1 MNIALTTDAPALA
14 LNFLR
19 TAQNYI
25 EPVIYKRE
33 YPDFQYRELV
43 PVDNSAPEWTTA
55 IDFFSMGD
63 DVGQAREFAPDGDD
77 IPFVDFKLDSG
88 NSRVFMAGIGYR
100 YNLQELAHAQTYGVR
115 LQNDRADAAK
125 RKYEQFVDNVAFL
138 GRPKLGLSGLLNTAS
153 VVTIA
158 AANGAAGTPGWRTKT
173 PDEIVADVNSVLGA
187 VFTQSNGIEQVDTI
201 LLDQDT
207 FAYIATKRLDGT
219 MTTTILEHIQRVN
232 IYTIRTGRPL
242 TIRAVF
248 GLETAGAGGSRRM
261 VAYRRSPDVVKIHIP
276 MPLRWLQ
283 AEQRLL
289 KFEVPGIFRLG
300 GVEFRRPGAARYL
313 DGI

>member
-1 MNIALTTDAPALA
+1 MFTTDAPALA

-25 EPVIYKRE
+25 EPGIYARE

-88 NSRVFMAGIGYR
+88 NSRVWMAAIGYR
-100 YNLQELAHAQTYGVR
+100 YNLQELAHAQAYGIR
-115 LQNDRADAAK
+115 LQNDRADAAR
-125 RKYEQFVDNVAFL
+125 RKYEQYVDNVAFL
-138 GRPKLGLSGLLNTAS
+138 GRSKLGMQGLLNTTS
-153 VVTIA
+153 VTA
-158 AANGAAGTPGWRTKT
+158 LTAANGAGGTATWTTKT
-173 PDEIVADVNSVLGA
+173 ADEILADVNSVLG
-187 VFTQSNGIEQVDTI
+187 VIFTASNGIEQADTI
-201 LLDQDT
+201 LLDQDRY
-207 FAYIATKRLDGT
+207 ALIATKRLDAT
-219 MTTTILEHIQRVN
+219 MTTTILEHIQRAN

-248 GLETAGAGGSRRM
+248 GLETAGAGSTHRM
-261 VAYRRSPDVVKIHIP
+261 VAYRRSPDVVKMHVP

-300 GVEFRRPGAARYL
+300 GVEVRRPGAMRYL

>member
-1 MNIALTTDAPALA
+1 MFTTDAPALA

-25 EPVIYKRE
+25 EPGIYARE

-43 PVDNSAPEWTTA
+43 PVDNSAPDWTTA

-63 DVGQAREFAPDGDD
+63 DVGQAREVAADGDD

-100 YNLQELAHAQTYGVR
+100 YNLQELAHAQAYGIR
-115 LQNDRADAAK
+115 LESDRADAAR
-125 RKYEQFVDNVAFL
+125 RKYELFVDNVAFM
-138 GRPKLGLSGLLNTAS
+138 GRPKLGMTGLLNATNVTAL
-153 VVTIA
+153 T
-158 AANGAAGTPGWRTKT
+158 AANGTSGTATWTTKT
-173 PDEIVADVNSVLGA
+173 ADEILADVNSVLS
-187 VFTQSNGIEQVDTI
+187 VIFTASNGIEQANTV
-201 LLDQDT
+201 LLDQDRY
-207 FAYIATKRLDGT
+207 ALIATKRLDAT
-219 MTTTILEHIQRVN
+219 MTTTVLEHIQRAN
-232 IYTIRTGRPL
+232 IYTQRTGLPL

-248 GLETAGAGGSRRM
+248 GLETAGAGGTHRLA
-261 VAYRRSPDVVKIHIP
+261 AYRRSPDVVKIHIP

-300 GVEFRRPGAARYL
+300 SVEIRRPGAVRYL

>member
-1 MNIALTTDAPALA
+1 MFTNDAPALA

-25 EPVIYKRE
+25 EPGIYARE

-43 PVDNSAPEWTTA
+43 PVDNSAPDWTTA

-63 DVGQAREFAPDGDD
+63 DVGQAREVAADGDD

-100 YNLQELAHAQTYGVR
+100 YNLQELAHAQAYGVR
-115 LQNDRADAAK
+115 LESDRADAAR
-125 RKYEQFVDNVAFL
+125 RKYELFVDNVAFL
-138 GRPKLGLSGLLNTAS
+138 GRPKLGMTGLLNATNVTAL
-153 VVTIA
+153 T
-158 AANGAAGTPGWRTKT
+158 AANGVSGTATWPTKT
-173 PDEIVADVNSVLGA
+173 ADEILKDVNDVLSVI
-187 VFTQSNGIEQVDTI
+187 FTASNGIEQANTL
-201 LLDQDT
+201 LLDQDR
-207 FAYIATKRLDGT
+207 FALIATKRLDAT
-219 MTTTILEHIQRVN
+219 MTTTVLEHIQRAN
-232 IYTIRTGRPL
+232 IYTQRTGLPL

-248 GLETAGAGGSRRM
+248 GLENAGAGGTHRLA
-261 VAYRRSPDVVKIHIP
+261 AYRRSPDVVKIHIP

-300 GVEFRRPGAARYL
+300 SVEIRRPGAVRYL

>member
-1 MNIALTTDAPALA
+1 MFTNDAPALA

-25 EPVIYKRE
+25 EPGIYARE
-33 YPDFQYRELV
+33 YPDYQYRELV
-43 PVDNSAPEWTTA
+43 PVDNSAPDWTTA

-63 DVGQAREFAPDGDD
+63 DVGQAREFAADGDD

-100 YNLQELAHAQTYGVR
+100 YNLQELAHAQAYGIR
-115 LQNDRADAAK
+115 LESDRADAAR

-138 GRPKLGLSGLLNTAS
+138 GRPKLGLTGLLNTVS
-153 VVTIA
+153 VTA
-158 AANGAAGTPGWRTKT
+158 LTAANGTGGSPLWVNKT
-173 PDEIVADVNSVLGA
+173 ADEILKDVNDVLSVI
-187 VFTQSNGIEQVDTI
+187 FTASNGIEQADTI
-201 LLDQDT
+201 LLDQDRY
-207 FAYIATKRLDGT
+207 ALIATKRLDAT
-219 MTTTILEHIQRVN
+219 MTTTILEHIQRAN

-248 GLETAGAGGSRRM
+248 GLETAGAGGTHRM
-261 VAYRRSPDVVKIHIP
+261 VAYRRDPGVVKIHVP

-289 KFEVPGIFRLG
+289 KYEIPGIFRLG
-300 GVEFRRPGAARYL
+300 GVEVRRPGAVRYL

>member
-1 MNIALTTDAPALA
+1 MFTTDAPALA

-25 EPVIYKRE
+25 EPGIYARQ

-43 PVDNSAPEWTTA
+43 PVDNSAPDWTTA

-63 DVGQAREFAPDGDD
+63 DVGQAREVSADGDD

-100 YNLQELAHAQTYGVR
+100 YNLQELAHAQAYGIR
-115 LQNDRADAAK
+115 LESDRADAAR
-125 RKYEQFVDNVAFL
+125 RKYELFVDNVAFL
-138 GRPKLGLSGLLNTAS
+138 GRPKLGMTGLLNATSVTAL
-153 VVTIA
+153 T
-158 AANGAAGTPGWRTKT
+158 AANGASGTAIWTTKT
-173 PDEIVADVNSVLGA
+173 ADEILADVNAVLSVI
-187 VFTQSNGIEQVDTI
+187 FTASNGIEQANTV
-201 LLDQDT
+201 LLDQDRY
-207 FAYIATKRLDGT
+207 ALIATKRLDAT
-219 MTTTILEHIQRVN
+219 MTTTVLEHIQRAN
-232 IYTIRTGRPL
+232 IYTQRTGLPL

-248 GLETAGAGGSRRM
+248 GLETAGAGGTHRLA
-261 VAYRRSPDVVKIHIP
+261 AYRRSPDVVKIHIP

-289 KFEVPGIFRLG
+289 RFEVPGIFRLG
-300 GVEFRRPGAARYL
+300 SVEIRRPGAVRYL

>member
-1 MNIALTTDAPALA
+1 MFTTDAPALA

-25 EPVIYKRE
+25 EPGIYARE

-43 PVDNSAPEWTTA
+43 PVDNSAPDWTTA

-63 DVGQAREFAPDGDD
+63 DVGQAREVAADGDD

-100 YNLQELAHAQTYGVR
+100 YNLQELAHAQAYGIR
-115 LQNDRADAAK
+115 LESDRADAAR
-125 RKYEQFVDNVAFL
+125 RKYELFVDNVAFM
-138 GRPKLGLSGLLNTAS
+138 GRPKLGMTGLLNATNVTAL
-153 VVTIA
+153 A
-158 AANGAAGTPGWRTKT
+158 AANGASGTATWTTKT
-173 PDEIVADVNSVLGA
+173 ADEILADVNSVLS
-187 VFTQSNGIEQVDTI
+187 VIFTASNGIEQANTV
-201 LLDQDT
+201 LLDQDRY
-207 FAYIATKRLDGT
+207 ALIATKRLDAT
-219 MTTTILEHIQRVN
+219 MTTTVLEHIQRAN
-232 IYTIRTGRPL
+232 IYTQRTGLPL

-248 GLETAGAGGSRRM
+248 GLETAGAGGTHRLA
-261 VAYRRSPDVVKIHIP
+261 AYRRSPDVVKIHIP

-300 GVEFRRPGAARYL
+300 SVEIRRPGAVRYL

>member
-1 MNIALTTDAPALA
+1 MFTQDAPALA

-25 EPVIYKRE
+25 EPGIYARE
-33 YPDFQYRELV
+33 YPDYQYRELV
-43 PVDNSAPEWTTA
+43 PVDNSAPDWTTA

-63 DVGQAREFAPDGDD
+63 DVGQAREFSADGDD

-100 YNLQELAHAQTYGVR
+100 YNLQELAHAQAYGIR
-115 LQNDRADAAK
+115 LESDRADAAR

-138 GRPKLGLSGLLNTAS
+138 GRPKLGLTGLLNTVS
-153 VVTIA
+153 VTA
-158 AANGAAGTPGWRTKT
+158 LTAANGAGGTATWTTKT
-173 PDEIVADVNSVLGA
+173 ADEILKDVNDVLSVI
-187 VFTQSNGIEQVDTI
+187 FTASNGIEQADTI
-201 LLDQDT
+201 LLDQDRY
-207 FAYIATKRLDGT
+207 ALIATKRLDAT
-219 MTTTILEHIQRVN
+219 MTTTILEHIQRAN

-248 GLETAGAGGSRRM
+248 GLETAGAGGTHRM
-261 VAYRRSPDVVKIHIP
+261 VAYRRDPGVVKIHVP

-289 KFEVPGIFRLG
+289 KYEIPGIFRLG
-300 GVEFRRPGAARYL
+300 GVEVRRPGAVRYL

>member
-1 MNIALTTDAPALA
+1 MFTTDAPALA

-25 EPVIYKRE
+25 EPGIYARQ

-43 PVDNSAPEWTTA
+43 PVDNSAPDWTTA

-63 DVGQAREFAPDGDD
+63 DVGQAREVSADGDD

-100 YNLQELAHAQTYGVR
+100 YNLQELAHAQAYGIR
-115 LQNDRADAAK
+115 LESDRADAAR
-125 RKYEQFVDNVAFL
+125 RKYELFVDNVAFL
-138 GRPKLGLSGLLNTAS
+138 GRPKLGMTGLLNATSVTAL
-153 VVTIA
+153 T
-158 AANGAAGTPGWRTKT
+158 AANGASGTATWMTKT
-173 PDEIVADVNSVLGA
+173 ADEILADVNSVLS
-187 VFTQSNGIEQVDTI
+187 VIFTASNGIEQANTL
-201 LLDQDT
+201 LLDQDRY
-207 FAYIATKRLDGT
+207 ALIATKRLDAT
-219 MTTTILEHIQRVN
+219 MTTTVLEHIQRAN
-232 IYTIRTGRPL
+232 IYTQRTGLPL

-248 GLETAGAGGSRRM
+248 GLETAGAGGTNRLA
-261 VAYRRSPDVVKIHIP
+261 AYRRSPDVVKIHIP

-300 GVEFRRPGAARYL
+300 SVEIRRPGAVRYL

>member
-1 MNIALTTDAPALA
+1 MFTNDAPALA

-25 EPVIYKRE
+25 EPGIYARE
-33 YPDFQYRELV
+33 YPDYQYRELV
-43 PVDNSAPEWTTA
+43 PVDNSAPDWTTA

-63 DVGQAREFAPDGDD
+63 DVGQAREFAADGDD

-100 YNLQELAHAQTYGVR
+100 YNLQELAHAQAYGIR
-115 LQNDRADAAK
+115 LESDRADAAR

-138 GRPKLGLSGLLNTAS
+138 GRPKLGLTGLLNTVS
-153 VVTIA
+153 VTA
-158 AANGAAGTPGWRTKT
+158 LTAANGASASPLWTGKT
-173 PDEIVADVNSVLGA
+173 ADEILKDVNDVLSVI
-187 VFTQSNGIEQVDTI
+187 FTASNGIEQADTI
-201 LLDQDT
+201 LLDQDRY
-207 FAYIATKRLDGT
+207 ALIATKRLDAT
-219 MTTTILEHIQRVN
+219 MTTTILEHIQRAN

-248 GLETAGAGGSRRM
+248 GLETAGAGGTHRM
-261 VAYRRSPDVVKIHIP
+261 VAYRRDPGVVKIHVP
-276 MPLRWLQ
+276 MPLRWFQ

-289 KFEVPGIFRLG
+289 KYEIPGIFRLG
-300 GVEFRRPGAARYL
+300 GVEVRRPGAVRYL

>member
-1 MNIALTTDAPALA
+1 MFTQDAPALA

-25 EPVIYKRE
+25 EPGIYARE
-33 YPDFQYRELV
+33 YPDYQYRELV
-43 PVDNSAPEWTTA
+43 PVDNSAPDWTTA

-63 DVGQAREFAPDGDD
+63 DVGQAREFAADGDD

-100 YNLQELAHAQTYGVR
+100 YNLQELAHAQAYGIR
-115 LQNDRADAAK
+115 LESDRADAAR

-138 GRPKLGLSGLLNTAS
+138 GRPKLGLTGLLNTVS
-153 VVTIA
+153 VTA
-158 AANGAAGTPGWRTKT
+158 LTAANGAGGSPLWVNKT
-173 PDEIVADVNSVLGA
+173 ADEILKDVNDVLSVI
-187 VFTQSNGIEQVDTI
+187 FTASNGIEQADTI
-201 LLDQDT
+201 LLDQDRY
-207 FAYIATKRLDGT
+207 ALIATKRLDAT
-219 MTTTILEHIQRVN
+219 MTTTILEHIQRAN

-248 GLETAGAGGSRRM
+248 GLETAGAGGTHRM
-261 VAYRRSPDVVKIHIP
+261 VAYRRDPGVVKIHVP

-289 KFEVPGIFRLG
+289 KYEIPGIFRLG
-300 GVEFRRPGAARYL
+300 GVEVRRPAAVRYL

>member
-1 MNIALTTDAPALA
+1 MFTQDAPALA

-25 EPVIYKRE
+25 EPGIYARE
-33 YPDFQYRELV
+33 YPDYQYRELV
-43 PVDNSAPEWTTA
+43 PVDNSAPDWTTA

-63 DVGQAREFAPDGDD
+63 DVGPAREFAADGDD

-100 YNLQELAHAQTYGVR
+100 YNLQELAHAQAYGIR
-115 LQNDRADAAK
+115 LESDRADAAR

-138 GRPKLGLSGLLNTAS
+138 GRPKLGLTGLLNTVS
-153 VVTIA
+153 VTA
-158 AANGAAGTPGWRTKT
+158 LTAANGAGGTATWTTKT
-173 PDEIVADVNSVLGA
+173 ADEILKDVNDVLSVI
-187 VFTQSNGIEQVDTI
+187 FTASNGIEQADTL
-201 LLDQDT
+201 LLDQDRY
-207 FAYIATKRLDGT
+207 ALIATKRLDAT
-219 MTTTILEHIQRVN
+219 MTTTILEHIQRAN

-248 GLETAGAGGSRRM
+248 GLETAGAGGTHRM
-261 VAYRRSPDVVKIHIP
+261 VAYRRDPGVVKIHVP

-289 KFEVPGIFRLG
+289 KYEIPGIFRLG
-300 GVEFRRPGAARYL
+300 GVEIRRPGAVRYL

>member
-1 MNIALTTDAPALA
+1 MFTTDAPALA

-63 DVGQAREFAPDGDD
+63 DVGEASEFSADGDD
-77 IPFVDFKLDSG
+77 IPFVDFKLDNG

-100 YNLQELAHAQTYGVR
+100 YNLQELAHAQAYGIT
-115 LQNDRADAAK
+115 LTNDRADAAK
-125 RKYEQFVDNVAFL
+125 RKYEQFVDGVAFL
-138 GRPKLGLSGLLNTAS
+138 GRDKLGVKGLLNTAS
-153 VVTIA
+153 VTA
-158 AANGAAGTPGWRTKT
+158 LTAANGALGTATWTTKT
-173 PDEIVADVNSVLGA
+173 ADEILKDVNDVLSVI
-187 VFTQSNGIEQVDTI
+187 FTASNGIEQADTI
-201 LLDQDT
+201 LLDQDRY
-207 FAYIATKRLDGT
+207 ALIATKRLDAT
-219 MTTTILEHIQRVN
+219 MTTTILEHIQRAN

-248 GLETAGAGGSRRM
+248 GLENLGAGGTHRM
-261 VAYRRSPDVVKIHIP
+261 VAYRRTPDVVKMHIP
-276 MPLRWLQ
+276 MPHRFLQ
-283 AEQRLL
+283 AERRLL

-300 GVEFRRPGAARYL
+300 GVEIRRPGAVRYL

>member
-1 MNIALTTDAPALA
+1 MFTQDATALA

-25 EPVIYKRE
+25 EPGIYARE
-33 YPDFQYRELV
+33 YPDYQYRELV
-43 PVDNSAPEWTTA
+43 PVDNSAPDWTTA

-63 DVGQAREFAPDGDD
+63 DVGQAREFAADGDD

-100 YNLQELAHAQTYGVR
+100 YNLQELAHAQAYGIR
-115 LQNDRADAAK
+115 LESDRADAAR

-138 GRPKLGLSGLLNTAS
+138 GRPKLGLTGLLNTVS
-153 VVTIA
+153 VTA
-158 AANGAAGTPGWRTKT
+158 LTAANGAGGSPLWVNKT
-173 PDEIVADVNSVLGA
+173 ADEILKDVNDVLSVI
-187 VFTQSNGIEQVDTI
+187 FTASNGIEQADTI
-201 LLDQDT
+201 LLDQDRY
-207 FAYIATKRLDGT
+207 ALIATKRLDAT
-219 MTTTILEHIQRVN
+219 MTTTILEHIQRAN

-248 GLETAGAGGSRRM
+248 GLETAGAGGTHRM
-261 VAYRRSPDVVKIHIP
+261 VAYRRDPGVVKIHVP

-289 KFEVPGIFRLG
+289 KYEIPGIFRLG
-300 GVEFRRPGAARYL
+300 GVEVRRPGAVRYL

>member
-1 MNIALTTDAPALA
+1 MFTTDAPALA

-25 EPVIYKRE
+25 EPGIYARQ

-43 PVDNSAPEWTTA
+43 PVDNSAPDWTTA

-63 DVGQAREFAPDGDD
+63 DVGEAREFSPDGDD
-77 IPFVDFKLDSG
+77 INFVDFKLDQG
-88 NSRVFMAGIGYR
+88 NSRVIMVGIGYR
-100 YNLQELAHAQTYGVR
+100 YNLQELAHAQAYGIR
-115 LQNDRADAAK
+115 LTDDRADAAR
-125 RKYEQFVDNVAFL
+125 RKYELFVDNLAFL
-138 GRPKLGLSGLLNTAS
+138 GRAKLGMTGLVNSTSVTAL
-153 VVTIA
+153 T
-158 AANGAAGTPGWRTKT
+158 AANGAGGTATWTTKT
-173 PDEIVADVNSVLGA
+173 ADEIAADVNRVLGA
-187 VFTQSNGIEQVDTI
+187 VFTESGGIEQADT
-201 LLDQDT
+201 LLLSQDRY
-207 FAYIATKRLDGT
+207 ALIATKRLSSDSE
-219 MTTTILEHIQRVN
+219 TTVLEYIQRVN

-248 GLETAGAGGSRRM
+248 GLETAGAGSTQRM
-261 VAYRRSPDVVKIHIP
+261 VAYRRNPDVVKMHVP

-289 KFEVPGIFRLG
+289 KFEVPGIFRVG

>member
-1 MNIALTTDAPALA
+1 MFTQDAPALA

-25 EPVIYKRE
+25 EPGIYARE
-33 YPDFQYRELV
+33 YPDYQYRELV
-43 PVDNSAPEWTTA
+43 PVDNSAPDWTTA

-63 DVGQAREFAPDGDD
+63 DVGQAREFAADGDD

-100 YNLQELAHAQTYGVR
+100 YNLQELAHAQAYGIR
-115 LQNDRADAAK
+115 LESDRADAAR

-138 GRPKLGLSGLLNTAS
+138 GRPKLGLTGLLNTAS
-153 VVTIA
+153 VTA
-158 AANGAAGTPGWRTKT
+158 LTAANGAGGSPLWVNKT
-173 PDEIVADVNSVLGA
+173 ADEILKDVNDVLSVI
-187 VFTQSNGIEQVDTI
+187 FTASNGIEQADTI
-201 LLDQDT
+201 LLDQDRY
-207 FAYIATKRLDGT
+207 ALIATKRLDAT
-219 MTTTILEHIQRVN
+219 MTTTILEHIQRAN

-248 GLETAGAGGSRRM
+248 GLETAGAGGTHRM
-261 VAYRRSPDVVKIHIP
+261 VAYRRDPGVVKIHVP

-289 KFEVPGIFRLG
+289 KYEIPGIFRLG
-300 GVEFRRPGAARYL
+300 GVEVRRPGAVRYL

>member
-1 MNIALTTDAPALA
+1 MFTTDAPALA

-25 EPVIYKRE
+25 EPGIYARA

-63 DVGQAREFAPDGDD
+63 DVGEAREFAPDGDD
-77 IPFVDFKLDSG
+77 INFVDFKLDKGS
-88 NSRVFMAGIGYR
+88 SRVVMVGIGYR
-100 YNLQELAHAQTYGVR
+100 YNLQELAHASAYGIR
-115 LQNDRADAAK
+115 LTDERADAAR
-125 RKYEQFVDNVAFL
+125 RKYEQFIDNLAFV
-138 GRPKLGLSGLLNTAS
+138 GRPKLGMSGLINQTSITAL
-153 VVTIA
+153 T
-158 AANGAAGTPGWRTKT
+158 AANGAAGTATWPTKT
-173 PDEIVADVNSVLGA
+173 PDEVVADFNRVLG
-187 VFTQSNGIEQVDTI
+187 VIFTESNGIETADTVLI
-201 LLDQDT
+201 SQDRYNYLIGRRLDPTSETNLLD
-207 FAYIATKRLDGT
+207 YILRAN
-219 MTTTILEHIQRVN
+219 V
-232 IYTIRTGRPL
+232 YTARTGRPL

-248 GLETAGAGGSRRM
+248 GLETAGAGGTQRM
-261 VAYRRSPDVVKIHIP
+261 MAYRRTPDVVKMHVP

-289 KFEVPGIFRLG
+289 KFEVPGIFRTG
-300 GVEFRRPGAARYL
+300 GVEVRRPGAARYL

>member
-1 MNIALTTDAPALA
+1 MFTTDAPALA

-25 EPVIYKRE
+25 EPGIYARQ

-63 DVGQAREFAPDGDD
+63 DIGEAREFAADGDD
-77 IPFVDFKLDSG
+77 INFVDFKLDQG
-88 NSRVFMAGIGYR
+88 TSRVVMVGIGYR
-100 YNLQELAHAQTYGVR
+100 YNLQELAHAQQYGIR
-115 LQNDRADAAK
+115 LTDDRADAAR
-125 RKYEQFVDNVAFL
+125 RKYEQFVDNMAFL
-138 GRPKLGLSGLLNTAS
+138 GRSKLGMTGLINSTSVTAL
-153 VVTIA
+153 TA
-158 AANGAAGTPGWRTKT
+158 PNGAGGTATWPTKT
-173 PDEIVADVNSVLGA
+173 VDEIVKDVNDVLG
-187 VFTQSNGIEQVDTI
+187 VIFTGSNGIEQADT
-201 LLDQDT
+201 LLLSQDRY
-207 FAYIATKRLDGT
+207 AYIATRRIDPT
-219 MTTTILEHIQRVN
+219 STVTILEHIQRVN
-232 IYTIRTGRPL
+232 IYTIRTGQPL
-242 TIRAVF
+242 KIRAVF
-248 GLETAGAGGSRRM
+248 GLETAGAGGTQRM
-261 VAYRRSPDVVKIHIP
+261 IAYRRTPDVVKIHVP
-276 MPLRWLQ
+276 MPLRWLR

>member
-1 MNIALTTDAPALA
+1 MFTTDAPALA

-25 EPVIYKRE
+25 EPGIYARE

-43 PVDNSAPEWTTA
+43 PVDNSAPDWTTA

-63 DVGQAREFAPDGDD
+63 DVGQAREVAADGDD

-100 YNLQELAHAQTYGVR
+100 YNLQELAHAQAYGIR
-115 LQNDRADAAK
+115 LESDRADAAR
-125 RKYEQFVDNVAFL
+125 RKYELFVDNVAFM
-138 GRPKLGLSGLLNTAS
+138 GRPKLGMTGLLNATNVTAL
-153 VVTIA
+153 A
-158 AANGAAGTPGWRTKT
+158 AANGISGTATWTTKT
-173 PDEIVADVNSVLGA
+173 ADEILADVNSVLS
-187 VFTQSNGIEQVDTI
+187 VIFTASNGIEQANTV
-201 LLDQDT
+201 LLDQDRY
-207 FAYIATKRLDGT
+207 ALIATKRLDAT
-219 MTTTILEHIQRVN
+219 MTTTVLEHIQRAN
-232 IYTIRTGRPL
+232 IYTQRTGLPL

-248 GLETAGAGGSRRM
+248 GLEAAGAGGTHRLA
-261 VAYRRSPDVVKIHIP
+261 AYRRSPDVVKIHIP

-300 GVEFRRPGAARYL
+300 SVEIRRPGAVRYL

>member
-1 MNIALTTDAPALA
+1 MFTQDAPALA

-25 EPVIYKRE
+25 EPGIYARE
-33 YPDFQYRELV
+33 YPDYQYRELV
-43 PVDNSAPEWTTA
+43 PVDNSAPDWTTA

-63 DVGQAREFAPDGDD
+63 DVGQAREFAADGDD

-100 YNLQELAHAQTYGVR
+100 YNLQELAHAQAYGIR
-115 LQNDRADAAK
+115 LESDRADAAR

-138 GRPKLGLSGLLNTAS
+138 GRPKLGLTGLLNTVS
-153 VVTIA
+153 VTA
-158 AANGAAGTPGWRTKT
+158 LTAANGAGGSPLWVNKT
-173 PDEIVADVNSVLGA
+173 ADEILKDVNDVLSVI
-187 VFTQSNGIEQVDTI
+187 FTASNGIEQADTI
-201 LLDQDT
+201 LLDQDRY
-207 FAYIATKRLDGT
+207 ALIATKRLDAT
-219 MTTTILEHIQRVN
+219 MTTTILEHIQRAN

-248 GLETAGAGGSRRM
+248 GLETAGAGGTHRM
-261 VAYRRSPDVVKIHIP
+261 VAYRRDPGVVKIHVP

-289 KFEVPGIFRLG
+289 KYEIPGIFRLG
-300 GVEFRRPGAARYL
+300 GVEIRRPGAVRYL

>member
-1 MNIALTTDAPALA
+1 MFTTDAPALA

-25 EPVIYKRE
+25 EPGIYARE

-43 PVDNSAPEWTTA
+43 PVDNSAPDWTTA

-63 DVGQAREFAPDGDD
+63 DVGEAREFAPDGDD
-77 IPFVDFKLDSG
+77 INFVDFKLDQGS
-88 NSRVFMAGIGYR
+88 SRVFMVGIGYR
-100 YNLQELAHAQTYGVR
+100 YNLQELAHAQAYGIR
-115 LQNDRADAAK
+115 LSDERAAAAR
-125 RKYEQFVDNVAFL
+125 RKYEQFVDNLAFL
-138 GRPKLGLSGLLNTAS
+138 GRAKLGMTGLINTTS
-153 VVTIA
+153 VTA
-158 AANGAAGTPGWRTKT
+158 LTAANGAASTATWATKT
-173 PDEIVADVNSVLGA
+173 ADEILTDVNTVLG
-187 VFTQSNGIEQVDTI
+187 VIFTASNGVEQADTI
-201 LLDQDT
+201 LLDQDSY
-207 FAYIATKRLDGT
+207 ALIATKRLDAT
-219 MTTTILEHIQRVN
+219 MATTVLEHIQRAN

-248 GLETAGAGGSRRM
+248 GLETAGAGGTRRM
-261 VAYRRSPDVVKIHIP
+261 VAYRRSPDVVKMHVP

-289 KFEVPGIFRLG
+289 KFEVPGIFRTG
-300 GVEFRRPGAARYL
+300 GVEVRRPGAMRYL

>member
-1 MNIALTTDAPALA
+1 MFTTDAPALA

-19 TAQNYI
+19 TAQTYI
-25 EPVIYKRE
+25 EPGIYARQ

-63 DVGQAREFAPDGDD
+63 DVGEAREFAPDGDD
-77 IPFVDFKLDSG
+77 INFVDFKLDQG
-88 NSRVFMAGIGYR
+88 TSRVVMVGIGYR
-100 YNLQELAHAQTYGVR
+100 YNLQELAHAQAYGIR
-115 LQNDRADAAK
+115 LTDDRADAAR
-125 RKYEQFVDNVAFL
+125 RKYEQFVDNLAFL
-138 GRPKLGLSGLLNTAS
+138 GRSKLGMTGLVNSTSVTAL
-153 VVTIA
+153 TA
-158 AANGAAGTPGWRTKT
+158 ATGTGGATWLTKT
-173 PDEIVADVNSVLGA
+173 VDEITKDVNDTLG
-187 VFTQSNGIEQVDTI
+187 VIFTASNGIEQADT
-201 LLDQDT
+201 LLLSQDRYA
-207 FAYIATKRLDGT
+207 FLATKRLSDAQSIT
-219 MTTTILEHIQRVN
+219 LLEHIQRVN

-248 GLETAGAGGSRRM
+248 GLETAGAGGTQRM
-261 VAYRRSPDVVKIHIP
+261 VAYRRTPDVVKMHVP

-289 KFEVPGIFRLG
+289 KFEVPGIFRVG

>member
-1 MNIALTTDAPALA
+1 MFTTDAPALA

-25 EPVIYKRE
+25 EPGIYARQ

-43 PVDNSAPEWTTA
+43 PVDNSAPDWTTA

-63 DVGQAREFAPDGDD
+63 DVGEAREFAPDGDD
-77 IPFVDFKLDSG
+77 INFVDFKLDAG
-88 NSRVFMAGIGYR
+88 TSRVIMVGVGYR
-100 YNLQELAHAQTYGVR
+100 YNLQELAHAQQYGIR
-115 LQNDRADAAK
+115 LTDERADAAR
-125 RKYEQFVDNVAFL
+125 RKYELFVDNLAFL
-138 GRPKLGLSGLLNTAS
+138 GRAKLGMTGLVNATSVTAL
-153 VVTIA
+153 T
-158 AANGAAGTPGWRTKT
+158 AANGTAGTATWATKT
-173 PDEIVADVNSVLGA
+173 PDEILADVNRVLG
-187 VFTQSNGIEQVDTI
+187 VIFTASNGIEQADTI
-201 LLDQDT
+201 LLDQDSY
-207 FAYIATKRLDGT
+207 ALIATKRLDAT
-219 MTTTILEHIQRVN
+219 MTTTVLEHIQRAN

-248 GLETAGAGGSRRM
+248 GLETAGAGGTRRM
-261 VAYRRSPDVVKIHIP
+261 VAYRRAPDVVKMHIP

-289 KFEVPGIFRLG
+289 KFEVPGIFRVG

>member
-1 MNIALTTDAPALA
+1 MFTTDAPALA

-25 EPVIYKRE
+25 EPGIYARE

-43 PVDNSAPEWTTA
+43 PVDNSAPDWTTA

-63 DVGQAREFAPDGDD
+63 DVGQAREVAADGDD

-100 YNLQELAHAQTYGVR
+100 YNLQELAHAQAYGIR
-115 LQNDRADAAK
+115 LESDRADAAR
-125 RKYEQFVDNVAFL
+125 RKYELFVDNVAFM
-138 GRPKLGLSGLLNTAS
+138 GRPKLGMTGLLNATNVTAL
-153 VVTIA
+153 A
-158 AANGAAGTPGWRTKT
+158 AANGASGTATWTTKT
-173 PDEIVADVNSVLGA
+173 ADEILADVNSVLS
-187 VFTQSNGIEQVDTI
+187 VIFTASNGIEQANTV
-201 LLDQDT
+201 LLDQDRY
-207 FAYIATKRLDGT
+207 ALIATKRLDAT
-219 MTTTILEHIQRVN
+219 MTTTVLEHIQRAN
-232 IYTIRTGRPL
+232 IYTQRTGLPL

-248 GLETAGAGGSRRM
+248 GLETAGAGSTHRLA
-261 VAYRRSPDVVKIHIP
+261 AYRRSPDVVKIHIP

-300 GVEFRRPGAARYL
+300 SVEIRRPGAVRYL

>member
-1 MNIALTTDAPALA
+1 MFTTDAPALA

-25 EPVIYKRE
+25 EPGIYARE

-43 PVDNSAPEWTTA
+43 PVDNSAPDWTTA

-63 DVGQAREFAPDGDD
+63 DVGQAREVAADGDD

-100 YNLQELAHAQTYGVR
+100 YNLQELAHAQAYGIR
-115 LQNDRADAAK
+115 LESDRADAAR
-125 RKYEQFVDNVAFL
+125 RKYELFVDNVAFM
-138 GRPKLGLSGLLNTAS
+138 GRPKLGMTGLLNATNVAAL
-153 VVTIA
+153 A
-158 AANGAAGTPGWRTKT
+158 AANGASGTATWTTKT
-173 PDEIVADVNSVLGA
+173 ADEILADVNSVLS
-187 VFTQSNGIEQVDTI
+187 VIFTASNGIEQANTV
-201 LLDQDT
+201 LLDQDRY
-207 FAYIATKRLDGT
+207 ALIATKRLDAT
-219 MTTTILEHIQRVN
+219 MTTTVLEHIQRAN
-232 IYTIRTGRPL
+232 IYTQRTGLPL

-248 GLETAGAGGSRRM
+248 GLETAGAGSTHRLA
-261 VAYRRSPDVVKIHIP
+261 AYRRSPDVVKIHIP

-300 GVEFRRPGAARYL
+300 SVEIRRPGAVRYL

>member
-1 MNIALTTDAPALA
+1 MFTQDAPALA

-25 EPVIYKRE
+25 EPGIYARQ

-63 DVGQAREFAPDGDD
+63 DVGEAREFAPDGDD
-77 IPFVDFKLDSG
+77 VPFVDFKLDQG
-88 NSRVFMAGIGYR
+88 NSRVWMASIGYR
-100 YNLQELAHAQTYGVR
+100 YNLQELAHAQAYGIR
-115 LQNDRADAAK
+115 LTDDRADAAR
-125 RKYEQFVDNVAFL
+125 RKYEQYVDNVAFL
-138 GRPKLGLSGLLNTAS
+138 GRSKLGMTGLLNSTSVTAL
-153 VVTIA
+153 TA
-158 AANGAAGTPGWRTKT
+158 PNGAASTATWPTKT
-173 PDEIVADVNSVLGA
+173 VDEIVKDVNDVLG
-187 VFTQSNGIEQVDTI
+187 VIFTASNGIEQADT
-201 LLDQDT
+201 LLLSQDRY
-207 FAYIATKRLDGT
+207 AYIATKRIDVT
-219 MTTTILEHIQRVN
+219 SQVTILEHIMRVN

-248 GLETAGAGGSRRM
+248 GLETAGAGATQRM
-261 VAYRRSPDVVKIHIP
+261 VAYRRTPDVVKMHVP

-289 KFEVPGIFRLG
+289 KYEVPGIFRLG
-300 GVEFRRPGAARYL
+300 GVEFRRPGAVRYL